1 MQAPTQR
8 ARKAK
13 KAAAKKRILAKT
25 TGTPANAR
33 QQGLASK
40 RHPGGS
46 VWSKLKLHSGVT
58 GLKAHDMV
66 TTGVSVNDAKQVL
79 KALTIIDEKQ
89 FYGVLGI
96 NARTMQRR
104 AASARK
110 VLDTNASDRAL
121 RLVSVTGQ
129 AIDVLGS
136 QEAAERWL
144 SSPAIGLDQRRPIEL
159 LRSTEGTD
167 LVRTLLTRMDYGV
180 YA

>member
-1 MQAPTQR
+1 MQTTIQR

-13 KAAAKKRILAKT
+13 KAAAKKRTLTKPA
-25 TGTPANAR
+25 GTPANAR

-40 RHPGGS
+40 RHSGGS
-46 VWSKLKLHSGVT
+46 VWSKLKLHSGAV

-66 TTGVSVNDAKQVL
+66 TTGVSVHDAKQVL